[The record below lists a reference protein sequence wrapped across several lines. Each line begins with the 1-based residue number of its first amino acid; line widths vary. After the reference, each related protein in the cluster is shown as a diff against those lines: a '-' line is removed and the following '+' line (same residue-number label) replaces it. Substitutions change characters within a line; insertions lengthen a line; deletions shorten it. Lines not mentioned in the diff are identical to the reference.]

1 MCPIQ
6 LTEDAAEFDVEA
18 HVEDLVAFFVVC
30 GLTTPQIFDCL
41 EEMILDALGANAVR
55 HWMVDGWDRWIF
67 DLVMLAVILLAFL
80 FSIAAYET
88 KFPKDDDDA
97 G

>member
-18 HVEDLVAFFVVC
+18 HVEDLVAFFVIC

-55 HWMVDGWDRWIF
+55 H
-67 DLVMLAVILLAFL
+67 
-80 FSIAAYET
+80 
-88 KFPKDDDDA
+88 
-97 G
+97 